1 MLVYK
6 FGGTSV
12 GNAARFEAVADII
25 RSAEDPEL
33 LVVVSAMSGTTNAL
47 IAGARAAE
55 EGDEQQS
62 RLIKEQLLTKHLQAV
77 EHLFA
82 GSPERSHL
90 AAYMTKCMED
100 YDRLCLS
107 IATLGELT
115 RRGIDAVASLGEQ
128 MSNRI
133 LAALLRQRGTP
144 AQAIDATTCIRT
156 DSEFGAATPDM
167 DATRRLVTG
176 QILPLLSK
184 GIVPVVTGFIAS
196 NPRGVTTTLGR
207 GGSDYSAAILGV
219 SLDADEVWIWTD
231 VNGILTADPKLV
243 REARTLEL
251 LSYAEAEELAYFG
264 ASVLHPKTVT
274 PLAERGIALRI
285 MNSFEPTHPGTLIV
299 SEPDPDRLRLPAII
313 STEGLSLI
321 GVSGNGGAWSL
332 HLASRALR
340 SLAEGGIEVLML
352 SQSFSERSL
361 NLVVHKANQDHGIHV
376 LQKEF
381 ENEMALNIVSRIGV
395 QEQVATLSV
404 VGMPRPDGETIVPRA
419 YSALGQLGTRVVSV
433 AQAASAYSVSFVV
446 PERDIARAV
455 PFLHRQLGL

>member
-274 PLAERGIALRI
+274 TLAERGIAHRCRWEWRSLVVAPGLPRPPLARGRWDRGTHAVAILLRA
-285 MNSFEPTHPGTLIV
+285 EPQPRRAQGQPG
-299 SEPDPDRLRLPAII
+299 SRDPCPAEGIRERDGAQYRLPHRCTGTGGNPI
-313 STEGLSLI
+313 SRGHAAPGWGDDRPSRLLSAR
-321 GVSGNGGAWSL
+321 STGNAGRLGSTGGFCL
-332 HLASRALR
+332 QCFVRRAR
-340 SLAEGGIEVLML
+340 
-352 SQSFSERSL
+352 
-361 NLVVHKANQDHGIHV
+361 
-376 LQKEF
+376 
-381 ENEMALNIVSRIGV
+381 
-395 QEQVATLSV
+395 T
-404 VGMPRPDGETIVPRA
+404 
-419 YSALGQLGTRVVSV
+419 
-433 AQAASAYSVSFVV
+433 
-446 PERDIARAV
+446 
-455 PFLHRQLGL
+455 